1 MAHVLVLQRDI
12 HGDHLLSEGLLVST
26 HDDNGAVSP
35 RIKTFNRRVGCAYGQ
50 TAALALMCVL
60 RR

>member
-1 MAHVLVLQRDI
+1 VLQRHI
-12 HGDHLLSEGLLVST
+12 HADHLLSERLLVST

-50 TAALALMCVL
+50 TAALALICVL

>member
-35 RIKTFNRRVGCAYGQ
+35 RIKPLIG
-50 TAALALMCVL
+50 ALVALTGKL
-60 RR
+60 LLLL